1 MKKLLA
7 TICLL
12 PISVALGI
20 ALVFAQSA
28 PNWPTGY
35 NPTTAEINAAFAQK
49 LDITNGT
56 FTGVVNATTLNVSGL
71 STLAGSLTVAGNESI
86 GGTLT
91 VGGLITFTNLAV
103 TGSGTFSSTVSISGP
118 ATLASA
124 TVTGNETVGGTL
136 GVTGASTLASLGV
149 TNNAT
154 VGGNQTVA
162 GTLKV
167 AGAFTG
173 AQRNFLSG
181 LTLTRNSTTVL
192 GVSAGEATDSTNAVD
207 MQLGAFTKSTAGT
220 WAAGTGG
227 NGMGTGL
234 TIANSTWYHV
244 FEIINAGV
252 ADVYFDT
259 SVTAANK
266 PASTTAFRRIG
277 SFKTD
282 GSAQI
287 LAFSQNGD
295 KFDWST
301 PIAELT
307 GSVPGVTTA
316 QTLTLA
322 GAPPGVVS
330 EAIFAGSISDVSA
343 ANTGIYISSLAQADV
358 AVSSNSAITAITCGA
373 VSATSLIAFQNAR
386 IMTDASQRV
395 RWRISATTGAVN
407 LQTYGWIDSRGKNN

>member
-192 GVSAGEATDSTNAVD
+192 GISAGEATDSTNAVD

-234 TIANSTWYHV
+234 TIATSTWYHV

-282 GSAQI
+282 GSSQI
-287 LAFSQNGD
+287 LTFSQNGD
-295 KFDWST
+295 RFDWGT
-301 PIAELT
+301 PVAET
-307 GSVPGVTTA
+307 TTTGVTTA
-316 QTLTLA
+316 VSQTLIGEPL
-322 GAPPGVVS
+322 GVVV
-330 EAIFAGSISDVSA
+330 EAILSGTVGDASS
-343 ANTGIYISSLAQADV
+343 ANTGIYISSLAQTDV
-358 AVSSNSAITAITCGA
+358 AANGASAITVQIGGA
-373 VSATSLIAFQNAR
+373 ASVNALASFSGFR
-386 IMTDASQRV
+386 VITDASQRV
-395 RWRISATTGAVN
+395 RTRLNSTTMSFN
-407 LQTYGWIDSRGKNN
+407 LQTNGWIDSRGKNN

>member
-7 TICLL
+7 TLCLL
-12 PISVALGI
+12 PVSVALGI
-20 ALVFAQSA
+20 VLAFAQSA

-136 GVTGASTLASLGV
+136 GVTGASTLSSVAV

-234 TIANSTWYHV
+234 TIASSTWYHV

-266 PASTTAFRRIG
+266 PASTTAFRRLG
-277 SFKTD
+277 SFLTD

-287 LAFSQNGD
+287 VTFTQNGD
-295 KFDWST
+295 RFDLAS
-301 PIAELT
+301 PVLESP
-307 GSVPGVTTA
+307 GGVPGVTTA
-316 QTLTLA
+316 VTQTLANVPT
-322 GAPPGVVS
+322 GVVVT
-330 EAIFAGSISDVSA
+330 AILSGVGGDASGSNSV
-343 ANTGIYISSLAQADV
+343 IYLSSLAQADV
-358 AVSSNSAITAITCGA
+358 AASATAIT
-373 VSATSLIAFQNAR
+373 T
-386 IMTDASQRV
+386 
-395 RWRISATTGAVN
+395 TTGVASTTALGAFSGVQIVTN
-407 LQTYGWIDSRGKNN
+407 ASAQIRRRVSTTTVSCNINTNGWIDSRGKNN